1 MGFERLRPR
10 GRGRIENACGGITG
24 RSLTFCYGLSG
35 TATGSEAS
43 TWSGGAGLAA
53 LAFQCCS
60 ICILDVLLGG
70 VGSWMASMASAGVLK
85 LVPAIPGACGATFVR
100 GGLRG
105 RSWSDL
111 WVVWAVWRRPRGVR
125 EEGLGRPGGGS
136 GRVWGGPGGILGGSW
151 AVLGA
156 ILNRVFE
163 HPVLGSI
170 FGSILACMK
179 FRLGVQDDPKT
190 EPKTIKNRSQ
200 NEVEI

>member
-1 MGFERLRPR
+1 M
-10 GRGRIENACGGITG
+10 
-24 RSLTFCYGLSG
+24 
-35 TATGSEAS
+35 
-43 TWSGGAGLAA
+43 AA

-136 GRVWGGPGGILGGSW
+136 GRGLGRSRGDLGG
-151 AVLGA
+151 VLGG
-156 ILNRVFE
+156 
-163 HPVLGSI
+163 LGSDLEAI
-170 FGSILACMK
+170 F
-179 FRLGVQDDPKT
+179 
-190 EPKTIKNRSQ
+190 
-200 NEVEI
+200 